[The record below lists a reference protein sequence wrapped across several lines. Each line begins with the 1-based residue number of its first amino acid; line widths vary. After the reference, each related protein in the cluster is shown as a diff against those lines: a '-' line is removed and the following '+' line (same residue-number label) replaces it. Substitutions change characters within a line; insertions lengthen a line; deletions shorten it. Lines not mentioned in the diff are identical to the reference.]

1 MYACLVMCFVHY
13 RLLDVCCNYYVI
25 VCCMWFSGKIYL
37 MEQDVH
43 LAIDVYK
50 RAVEY
55 SPENPE
61 LLTTLGLL
69 YMQVRACRQAW
80 LKNCQICVVYMFTV

>member
-1 MYACLVMCFVHY
+1 
-13 RLLDVCCNYYVI
+13 
-25 VCCMWFSGKIYL
+25 

-69 YMQVRACRQAW
+69 YMQVSAHSPSSRIKNTASFTIRYLFYMQIS
-80 LKNCQICVVYMFTV
+80 LKGQLPLSSIGKFLMVAS